1 MLLMLLAFF
10 ADRLNVLAVRPVG
23 SGVVTLAVRR
33 VGLADT
39 SSDVLK
45 AGVVINR
52 AKNSGLMVEVFGEA
66 GKHPRSAVGMAGF
79 PHADGQSCHPS
90 AANKPLSM
98 RDPANG
104 PHAHA
109 ARRSGM

>member
-45 AGVVINR
+45 AGVVING
-52 AKNSGLMVEVFGEA
+52 AKNSGFDGGSVRRGWQARALRRRHGGLSRQLADRGGDDCGIRVSGRLQLDQ
-66 GKHPRSAVGMAGF
+66 PR
-79 PHADGQSCHPS
+79 H
-90 AANKPLSM
+90 
-98 RDPANG
+98 
-104 PHAHA
+104 
-109 ARRSGM
+109 